1 MKSRQ
6 LVRTRR
12 EAAVETKTSQEVI
25 DLVRQN
31 PELGLMVIHLRE
43 AGQSWLVVK
52 NEIAAKIG
60 VANQARSNGRALRS
74 GRALMSRSGAKV

>member
-31 PELGLMVIHLRE
+31 PELGLMVIQLRE

-60 VANQARSNGRALRS
+60 VANRARSNGRALRS